1 MNQQRI
7 FSGIR
12 PTGRLHLGNYLG
24 AVKNWIKLQNKYQCI
39 FAVVDYHGI
48 TTPFDPKKIGKDI
61 LDIILDYLAAGIDP
75 KKASLIIQSQVPGHT
90 ELAWVFGTITP
101 VSHLQRIPTYK
112 EKAELH
118 PQYLNLGLL
127 AYPVLMAA
135 DILIYKS
142 NFVPIGED
150 QLPHLEV
157 AQEIAKRFNR
167 MFGKTFFLPKP
178 ILSNGARIMSLTDPT
193 RKMSKSLGPE
203 SCIVLSDSPE
213 LIWKKLSTAVTDP
226 ARIRRTD
233 KGHPQKCNL
242 FSLHQFFSTPTQIKY
257 IEKHCQ
263 GGTIGCLECKKILAE
278 SISKELAPIRQKRLA
293 FEKKPAL
300 VKKILA
306 QGAKKARPIAEQTLK
321 EVKKK
326 IGLI

>member
-48 TTPFDPKKIGKDI
+48 TTPFDPKKIKKNI
-61 LDIILDYLAAGIDP
+61 LDVILDYLAAGIDP

-90 ELAWVFGTITP
+90 ELAWIFGTITP

-112 EKAELH
+112 EKTELH

-142 NFVPIGED
+142 SFVPIGED
-150 QLPHLEV
+150 QLPHLELT
-157 AQEIAKRFNR
+157 QEIAKSFNR
-167 MFGKTFFLPKP
+167 MFGKTFPLPKP
-178 ILSNGARIMSLTDPT
+178 ILSKGARIMSLTDPT
-193 RKMSKSLGPE
+193 KKMSKTLGPE
-203 SCIVLSDSPE
+203 SCIILSDSPK

-233 KGHPQKCNL
+233 KGHPQECNL
-242 FSLHQFFSTPTQIKY
+242 FKLHQFFSTPAQIKNL
-257 IEKHCQ
+257 EKKCRA
-263 GGTIGCLECKKILAE
+263 GTTGCLECKKILARN
-278 SISKELAPIRQKRLA
+278 ISKELAPVRRKRKML
-293 FEKKPAL
+293 EKKPAL
-300 VKKILA
+300 VKKILS
-306 QGAKKARPIAEQTLK
+306 QGAKKARPIAERTLK

-326 IGLI
+326 IGLL